1 MPKKGTS
8 NNPSGRPAGL
18 PNKSNR
24 QLRET
29 ILQFLEENFQQIT
42 TDFAA
47 MPLKDKARLY
57 TDLLQYALPR
67 LQPIPV
73 GDSELGTGVANLSE
87 EAIQAIIQRI
97 KTDRI
102 EPVTGMEIL

>member
-1 MPKKGTS
+1 MPRIGQS
-8 NNPSGRPAGL
+8 NNPNGRPAGL
-18 PNKSNR
+18 PNKANR
-24 QLRET
+24 QLREV
-29 ILQFLEENFQQIT
+29 ILNFLEKNFAQIEK
-42 TDFAA
+42 DFQA
-47 MPLKDKARLY
+47 MPPRDRVRLY
-57 TDLLQYALPR
+57 TDLLQFAMPR